1 MTIKRASKYLFVSFF
16 LLHLVLVF
24 AFAQRTGYT
33 KDEFMRRRKALADRA
48 KEGMIILFGETLPQ
62 QGAHFRQ
69 DNDFF
74 YFTGIEDLG
83 AGFVMNAKT
92 GETHLFLPRQTAREE
107 MVSGPNLLKDEKAKE
122 KTGLAN
128 LYDVTYFD
136 EFISRNM
143 RSFSP
148 AYLRLQPGD
157 TMETSRSEVAL
168 FLGRKNRIHYND
180 QISLDN
186 NRIQKLKERYPSFEF
201 KDITPHIDALR
212 MIKSAEE
219 ISVMRRNGKISAE
232 AVKQAMLASRPGVFE
247 YEIEAAAMHIVLRGG
262 AKGAAYPP
270 IVGSGPNSCVWH
282 YEKNARKTEAGD
294 LVLMDFGADLD
305 QLCMDITRTW
315 PVSGKFTNEQREV
328 YQVVLEVE
336 KACIEA
342 YKPGATAADVQ
353 KHVEDILKKKG
364 LDGRGLRGGFGHF
377 VGMCVHDVG
386 TRLQTLQEGMVFA
399 IEPALY
405 YPEKNIGIRVEDT
418 VLITKD
424 GCEVLTKNVPKEI
437 DEVENLITAAKPRKL
452 AGEPDR
458 VSVQHIL
465 IAFKGSIAE
474 EKVKRTPDEA
484 QALAEQILERVKKGE
499 SFDALVKQYTDDEYP
514 GIYKMTNFGIEPDK
528 AKKEYSRSGMVKS
541 FGDVSFGLSV
551 NGIGLAVY
559 DPRNSKYGWHII
571 KRLE

>member
-1 MTIKRASKYLFVSFF
+1 MTIKKAARFVFAAFF
-16 LLHLVLVF
+16 LLQLMFVIT
-24 AFAQRTGYT
+24 FAQRAGYS
-33 KDEFMRRRKALADRA
+33 KDEFMRRRKALADRV
-48 KEGMIILFGETLPQ
+48 KEGMIVLFGEAMPQ
-62 QGAHFRQ
+62 PGAHFRQ

-74 YFTGIEDLG
+74 YFTGIEDIG
-83 AGFVMNAKT
+83 AIFVMDAKT
-92 GETHLFLPRQTAREE
+92 EETHLFLPRQTVREE
-107 MVSGPNLLKDEKAKE
+107 MVGGPNLLKDEKAKE

-128 LYDVTYFD
+128 LYEVTYFD
-136 EFISRNM
+136 EFISRNI

-157 TMETSRSEVAL
+157 TMDNSRSEVAL

-186 NRIQKLKERYPSFEF
+186 NRIQKLKERYPSFEI

-247 YEIEAAAMHIVLRGG
+247 YEIEAAAIQVVLRGG
-262 AKGAAYPP
+262 AKGPAYPP
-270 IVGSGPNSCVWH
+270 IVGSGPNTCVWH
-282 YEKNARKTEAGD
+282 YEKNARKTAAGD

-315 PVSGKFTNEQREV
+315 PVSGKFTQEQREV

-353 KHVEDILKKKG
+353 KHVEDMLKKKG
-364 LDGRGLRGGFGHF
+364 LDSRGLRGGFGHF

-386 TRLQTLQEGMVFA
+386 TGLQTLQEGMVFA

-437 DEVENLITAAKPRKL
+437 DEIENLITAAKPRKL

-458 VSVQHIL
+458 VAVQHIL
-465 IAFKGSIAE
+465 IAFKGSIPE

-499 SFDALVKQYTDDEYP
+499 NFDALVKQYTDDEYP
-514 GIYKMTNFGIEPDK
+514 GIYKMTNFGVEPDK

-541 FGDVSFGLSV
+541 FGDISFGLSV

-559 DPRNSKYGWHII
+559 DPRTSKYGWHII